1 MDSGLKPV
9 NLVIRRLLAFGL
21 DYLVIIGYLVVLA
34 GVSLAMLASG
44 LRTAYSAA
52 WATVW
57 SAESMGFLMLTLP
70 VVLYFAI
77 LESSGASATLGKRAL
92 RLRVRGLDGNRLD
105 PWRSLLRSAV
115 KFLPWELA
123 HFTIWH
129 YVYATT
135 AHAQPPPWTTIA
147 IVAVYGLV
155 GVYMTTLVVGRSHRT
170 IYDRLAGSRVVL
182 IGSGSDVNLAK

>member
-1 MDSGLKPV
+1 V

-21 DYLVIIGYLVVLA
+21 DYLVIIGYLIVLA

-52 WATVW
+52 WATPW
-57 SAESMGFLMLTLP
+57 SAEAMGFLMLTLP

-77 LESSGASATLGKRAL
+77 LESSTAGATLGKRAL
-92 RLRVRGLDGNRLD
+92 RLRVRGLDGKRLG

-129 YVYATT
+129 YVFATT
-135 AHAQPPPWTTIA
+135 AHAQPPRWTTISLA
-147 IVAVYGLV
+147 FVYALVAAYLI
-155 GVYMTTLVVGRSHRT
+155 TLVVGESHRT
-170 IYDRLAGSRVVL
+170 IYDRVAGSSVLL
-182 IGSGSDVNLAK
+182 IGGGSG

>member
-1 MDSGLKPV
+1 MV
-9 NLVIRRLLAFGL
+9 RRLLAFGL
-21 DYLVIIGYLVVLA
+21 DYLVITGYLVVLA

-52 WATVW
+52 WTTAW
-57 SAESMGFLMLTLP
+57 SAEAMGFVMLTLP
-70 VVLYFAI
+70 VVLYFAV
-77 LESSGASATLGKRAL
+77 LESSIAGATLGKRAM
-92 RLRVRGLDGNRLD
+92 RLRVRGLDGKRLR

-135 AHAQPPPWTTIA
+135 AHSQPAPWTTISLA
-147 IVAVYGLV
+147 FVYALVAAFLI
-155 GVYMTTLVVGRSHRT
+155 TLVVGKSHRT
-170 IYDRLAGSRVVL
+170 IYDRLASSSVLL
-182 IGSGSDVNLAK
+182 IGDGRG